1 MEFWREKVNPWMGA
15 PRTLTD
21 SLLITGNGVISSFSA
36 PEKGL
41 YMVRTFHVPSLK
53 WDFDASQVGFW
64 SSALHTASIEH
75 DSTNQRLQNRVSKG
89 NWGLLQNWE
98 FLNTRV
104 LFVGAEK
111 LS

>member
-1 MEFWREKVNPWMGA
+1 MPCTKSQVGFWREKLNPWTGA
-15 PRTLTD
+15 PLTLTD

-36 PEKGL
+36 L
-41 YMVRTFHVPSLK
+41 
-53 WDFDASQVGFW
+53 DASQVGFW
-64 SSALHTASIEH
+64 SSALHSASIEH

-89 NWGLLQNWE
+89 NWGLLQNWK